1 MFPVIT
7 DPSFYLAAIPA
18 VILLGLAKG
27 GFAGVGTAATPLL
40 ALYLPPLEAAAL
52 LLPILITQDIISVWI
67 YRREWDAK
75 NLRVMLPGAMAGMA
89 LGWLV
94 AAYISDD
101 AVRFTIG
108 IIGMVFV
115 LNVWFGP
122 KATQARR
129 MSRAWGTFWGALS
142 GFTSFMTQGGSPPFQ
157 VYVMPQQLP
166 KLVFVGTA
174 TMFFAS
180 INCFKIVPYMML
192 GTFNAA
198 NLATSIALLPIAI
211 VANLAGVWL
220 VRAMPTH
227 LFYHVAY
234 VLLLMISL
242 MLLWQS
248 VPGLAGFR

>member
-1 MFPVIT
+1 MFSVIA
-7 DPSFYLAAIPA
+7 DPHFYLAAIPA
-18 VILLGLAKG
+18 VILLGLSKG

-40 ALYLPPLEAAAL
+40 ALYIPPLEAAAL
-52 LLPILITQDIISVWI
+52 LLPILITQDVISVWI
-67 YRREWDAK
+67 YRREWDAT

-101 AVRFTIG
+101 AVRFIIG
-108 IIGMVFV
+108 IVGLVFV

-122 KATQARR
+122 KAAEARPQHR
-129 MSRAWGTFWGALS
+129 GWGTFWGAVS
-142 GFTSFMTQGGSPPFQ
+142 GFTSFMTQGGGPPFQ
-157 VYVMPQQLP
+157 VYVMPQRLP

-198 NLATSIALLPIAI
+198 NLATSLALLPAAIA
-211 VANLAGVWL
+211 ANFAGVWL
-220 VRAMPTH
+220 VRAMPTN

-234 VLLLMISL
+234 VLLLLISL

-248 VPGLAGFR
+248 VPNLVVR